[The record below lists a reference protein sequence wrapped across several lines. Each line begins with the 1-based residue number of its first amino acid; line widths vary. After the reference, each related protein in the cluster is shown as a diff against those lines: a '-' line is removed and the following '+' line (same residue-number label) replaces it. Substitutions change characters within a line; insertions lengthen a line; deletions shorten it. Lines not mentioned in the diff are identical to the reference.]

1 MIEWLQH
8 HLEWARLRNAARHP
22 LQQAGQVAG
31 RRAPLAAAVRR
42 RSVQEY
48 LHGRGAV
55 QPVVVAVKVCDI
67 VPRDV
72 ADTLPTLVRQQLDGI
87 AQWQ

>member
-1 MIEWLQH
+1 MQTATAWRM
-8 HLEWARLRNAARHP
+8 ATA
-22 LQQAGQVAG
+22 
-31 RRAPLAAAVRR
+31 
-42 RSVQEY
+42 
-48 LHGRGAV
+48 
-55 QPVVVAVKVCDI
+55 VAVKVCDI